1 MDKPKRKRIVRE
13 EIPSSNVQI
22 GIIDDK
28 VFIPNSASVKAKKT
42 HVFDETLNIEIW
54 IDKHYQDRVYHGSD
68 DGSKREGIAYKNIEP
83 LLIKSFKHLLY
94 YSLKHKN
101 FVFINHPPNK
111 VNNARIVLKELVNND
126 LFLNVAVEY
135 HFVDL
140 KTIEVTIITAMLIEN
155 FRMSE
160 GQFGIEFA
168 GNSSTLIQCKLKK
181 NGIVDTF
188 EI

>member
-13 EIPSSNVQI
+13 ENAISNIQI
-22 GIIDDK
+22 GIVDDEAYT
-28 VFIPNSASVKAKKT
+28 PNSASVKAKKI

-54 IDKHYQDRVYHGSD
+54 IDKHYHDRLYHGSD
-68 DGSKREGIAYKNIEP
+68 DGSKRDGIAYKSIEP

-101 FVFINHPPNK
+101 FVFINHPPNR
-111 VNNARIVLKELVNND
+111 VGNIRIILKELVDND
-126 LFLNVAVEY
+126 LFLNAAVEF

-140 KTIEVTIITAMLIEN
+140 KTIEVTIVTAMLIED
-155 FRMSE
+155 FKMSE
-160 GQFGIEFA
+160 GQFGIEFE
-168 GNSSTLIQCKLKK
+168 GNCSTLIQYKLKK
-181 NGIVDTF
+181 IGIVDTF

>member
-1 MDKPKRKRIVRE
+1 MDKPKRKRIVNNGNT
-13 EIPSSNVQI
+13 IATNDTNI
-22 GIIDDK
+22 FDDK
-28 VFIPNSASVKAKKT
+28 AYIANSATENAKKI
-42 HVFDETLNIEIW
+42 HIFDEILNIEIW
-54 IDKHYQDRVYHGSD
+54 IDKHYQNRVYHGSD
-68 DGSKREGIAYKNIEP
+68 DGTKREGIEYKNIEP

-111 VNNARIVLKELVNND
+111 VGNIRIVLKELVDNN
-126 LFLNVAVEY
+126 LFLNATVEY

-140 KTIEVTIITAMLIEN
+140 KTIEVTIVTAMLIED
-155 FRMSE
+155 FFMSE

-168 GNSSTLIQCKLKK
+168 GNCSTLIQCKLKK
-181 NGIVDTF
+181 IGIVDTF